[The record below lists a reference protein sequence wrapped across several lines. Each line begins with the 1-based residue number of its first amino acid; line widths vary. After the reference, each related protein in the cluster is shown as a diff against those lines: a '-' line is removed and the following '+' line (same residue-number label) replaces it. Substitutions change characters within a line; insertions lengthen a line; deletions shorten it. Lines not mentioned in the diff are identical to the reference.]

1 MAKILIIDDEDNIR
15 NLLKNILIDIAD
27 VYDAESGTK
36 GMQIFQK
43 EKPQLIMLDIMLP
56 DTSGIELLQRIREQ
70 DKNVKIVMI
79 TAYETIKSV
88 IDIMNINISGY
99 ITKPFVIK
107 DVREK
112 IKNILQG
119 GN

>member
-27 VYDAESGTK
+27 IYDAGNGGK

-43 EKPQLIMLDIMLP
+43 EKPDLILLDIMLP

-112 IKNILQG
+112 IKHILFG
-119 GN
+119 E